1 MEGCKL
7 YEAGV
12 AVLSLLNRCQSIG
25 DTELFPSQCSPL
37 LIWVFVQLD
46 DQKLS
51 SPYRGYIHSLFS
63 IYIIDWDLKALCS
76 SLNKP
81 HSWVLVPNSVP
92 SEWEEARNWLNA
104 AVYPIAFL
112 NSSWL
117 AWLTSV
123 WSVTVSFSSAFLLW
137 WSKNEDSIS
146 RLILKAGNLD
156 FKGRG
161 VCKHLNIVS

>member
-51 SPYRGYIHSLFS
+51 SPYRGYIHSIFS
-63 IYIIDWDLKALCS
+63 IYIIDWDLKALCP

-104 AVYPIAFL
+104 AVLPHGFL
-112 NSSWL
+112 KCQLVSL
-117 AWLTSV
+117 AHLSQIYDSISPLPSSV
-123 WSVTVSFSSAFLLW
+123 WR
-137 WSKNEDSIS
+137 SKNEDSIS
-146 RLILKAGNLD
+146 RLLLKAGNLE

>member
-37 LIWVFVQLD
+37 LICVFVRLD

-51 SPYRGYIHSLFS
+51 SPYRGYIHSIFS

-76 SLNKP
+76 SLSKP

-92 SEWEEARNWLNA
+92 GEWEEARNWLNA
-104 AVYPIAFL
+104 AVLPHGFL
-112 NSSWL
+112 KFQLVSL
-117 AWLTSV
+117 AHLSQIYD
-123 WSVTVSFSSAFLLW
+123 SIFLLCLPLCGEARMKTAFQDCF
-137 WSKNEDSIS
+137 SKQV
-146 RLILKAGNLD
+146 ILSLREEGSANPW
-156 FKGRG
+156 
-161 VCKHLNIVS
+161 I